1 MNQERIGA
9 FIARLRAEKNLTQK
23 ELAGRLGV
31 TDKAVSKWENGRCM
45 PDILLLKPLC
55 AELGITINE
64 LLNGEHDVSVIKTDE
79 NLIRILKEY
88 RQMKKI
94 KNVLTVISIVILAL
108 FASLIVYLILGA
120 AALGLMS
127 YGFLSEKPVVTTDL
141 AKYSSVIGSEAK
153 GDYSEKWGMDEA
165 IFPENLTSDMAV
177 KDF

>member
-94 KNVLTVISIVILAL
+94 RSGYCDISRSVMAGDLRRWKR
-108 FASLIVYLILGA
+108 A
-120 AALGLMS
+120 AALELLMQTS
-127 YGFLSEKPVVTTDL
+127 QAAFFWIVSLRCCQMKCSERT
-141 AKYSSVIGSEAK
+141 ARWIG
-153 GDYSEKWGMDEA
+153 WH
-165 IFPENLTSDMAV
+165 I
-177 KDF
+177 